1 MEKTLTVCVA
11 AYNIERYID
20 DLMESLIASRVM
32 EDIEIL
38 LIDDGS
44 SDNTFEKAADY
55 QQRFPK
61 TVRLISKQNGGHG
74 SALNMGIREAA
85 GKYFRTLDGDDWV
98 DPINFAY
105 LVRCIK
111 HIDADAVLSDIYSC
125 RPNGKI
131 QKEYFPALEDDT
143 LYTFDQ
149 LVSTVQWMSYHTIVF
164 RTELLRSAGFSLDE
178 HCYYV
183 DTEYVLFPIPFVH
196 TVYYCKPPVYC
207 YRQGRA
213 AQSVSAKNRQKNIGH
228 SVTVTRSLIH
238 YYKKNRQL
246 FSPAQKA
253 FYMHGVSI
261 HCSWHVMSLLLC
273 PASDRIKRRLIS
285 YESNVRKHWPEC
297 YDEMTRNNRHAP
309 VIKALRKS
317 GYALYR
323 PVSLASRNLQY
334 AFAK

>member
-149 LVSTVQWMSYHTIVF
+149 LASTVQWMSYHTIVF
-164 RTELLRSAGFSLDE
+164 RTELLRSAGFALDE

-183 DTEYVLFPIPFVH
+183 DTEYITYPVPFVE
-196 TVYYCKPPVYC
+196 TVRFLPDFVYR
-207 YRQGRA
+207 YRINRA
-213 AQSVSAKNRQKNIGH
+213 GQSMGVKQMQKYAEN
-228 SVTVTRSLIH
+228 
-238 YYKKNRQL
+238 YD
-246 FSPAQKA
+246 
-253 FYMHGVSI
+253 
-261 HCSWHVMSLLLC
+261 HVFGSLLRFYDSEIVQSC
-273 PASDRIKRRLIS
+273 GAKKKRYIANIIARTTAARIRVFLSLPTNRENKEALIRFD
-285 YESNVRKHWPEC
+285 ESLKKDHPEI
-297 YDEMTRNNRHAP
+297 YRANINKA
-309 VIKALRKS
+309 VSALRKS
-317 GYALYR
+317 NYLLYR
-323 PVSLASRNLQY
+323 PAAAAVKEKYGQTTV
-334 AFAK
+334 